1 VSEAAEPIGTVF
13 LLSSLSLLTAGESKL
28 IKAFHERGW
37 TVVVVTPCL
46 DILSLNH
53 LHVPHEIPPSL
64 LGKRINN
71 HLAERAYA
79 SESAWSLL
87 AKRRPKHK
95 ALPKVICGVSLGAL
109 AAPAVAL
116 RLQDAEALITIG
128 GGAHVPA
135 IMANSALRMLSM
147 PSASQRRSLSQRM
160 LREVPLDP
168 GLLAPR
174 LDLPVL
180 QIDGMLDTII
190 PKRFA
195 NRWHEALGKP
205 DRWRYPVGHVLLIE
219 GVMPLQ
225 TNRLLDWVA
234 TATED

>member
-1 VSEAAEPIGTVF
+1 M
-13 LLSSLSLLTAGESKL
+13 
-28 IKAFHERGW
+28 
-37 TVVVVTPCL
+37 
-46 DILSLNH
+46 
-53 LHVPHEIPPSL
+53 PPSQ

-79 SESAWSLL
+79 AESAWSLL
-87 AKRRPKHK
+87 TKRSPVHK
-95 ALPKVICGVSLGAL
+95 PLPKVICGVSLGAL

-116 RLQDAEALITIG
+116 RLQDTDALITIG
-128 GGAHVPA
+128 GGANVPA
-135 IMANSALRMLSM
+135 IMANSALRLLSM
-147 PSASQRRSLSQRM
+147 PSASQRRSLSQQI

-168 GLLAPR
+168 GLLAPH
-174 LDLPVL
+174 LKELPVL

-219 GVMPLQ
+219 GIMPFQ
-225 TNRLLDWVA
+225 TDRLLDWVA
-234 TATED
+234 STIKR